1 MLTVKEA
8 EEFFWGGRGG
18 GLPYRDSATESRHR
32 RCWFW
37 RKGKGEQRL
46 DKKLKRRVESLELP
60 EYHVLYCGRILHQD
74 ASPHPDATPHP
85 DVMIGDS
92 LSSLCCKPTFHYN

>member
-1 MLTVKEA
+1 MTLQARVDT
-8 EEFFWGGRGG
+8 GGVGSG
-18 GLPYRDSATESRHR
+18 
-32 RCWFW
+32 
-37 RKGKGEQRL
+37 GKGEQRL

-74 ASPHPDATPHP
+74 ASPHPDGTPHP

-92 LSSLCCKPTFHYN
+92 FLSAVNQPSTTIRMPSKVISGPF